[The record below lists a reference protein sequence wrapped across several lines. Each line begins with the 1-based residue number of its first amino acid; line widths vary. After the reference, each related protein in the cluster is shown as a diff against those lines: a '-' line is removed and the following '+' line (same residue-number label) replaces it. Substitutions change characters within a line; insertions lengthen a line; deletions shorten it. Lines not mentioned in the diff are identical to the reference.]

1 MQGPQ
6 TYGGLFSESWTPPAM
21 INTPYADMEPAES
34 QDTPEKCIQIMAVS
48 DARGLDD
55 IVSKFNHLLASL
67 RAASLLEAEQEEG
80 ENQ

>member
-21 INTPYADMEPAES
+21 VNAPYADREPAE
-34 QDTPEKCIQIMAVS
+34 DEDIPEKSIHITAVS
-48 DARGLDD
+48 DAQGLDD

-67 RAASLLEAEQEEG
+67 RAAGLLEAEQEEG